1 MVILKLYKMNKRIIA
16 AALVFMAAGSAFA
29 QAGQESDAT
38 ETVEYSADKYKVET
52 SIGSNWFISVGAGA
66 QIYFGDHDKQADF
79 GKRLSPALDI
89 AVGKWF
95 TPGIGARLMYSGLSA
110 KGATGRYE
118 TGGLIHA
125 TGEVVPG
132 WEHAAGGELQYSK
145 FNYFNIH
152 ADALFNLSY
161 LFCGYNEKRVYNLS
175 VYGGIG
181 VMRVSESPSATDISG
196 HFGLLN
202 TFRLCSAL
210 DLNLDLRGT
219 VMNDDFDGEIG
230 GRGEGM
236 FTATLGLTYKFKPR
250 GWNRSQ
256 TITRT
261 VYDNDEINAMREKLN
276 RMSEENARLEQ
287 ALAEGK
293 QDEAQT
299 IVKQIA
305 SSNLIVFPIGKS
317 TLSNQA
323 RVNLGMLAEV
333 IKQGEPSTVYT
344 ITGYADA
351 GTGTKEGNEQLSK
364 ARAEAVYNCLIKE
377 FGIDKSQLKIDYKG
391 GVDNMFYDDPR
402 MSRAVITTSK

>member
-1 MVILKLYKMNKRIIA
+1 MNKKTLLA
-16 AALVFMAAGSAFA
+16 AFA
-29 QAGQESDAT
+29 MLAAIPLSARTSLSNDTT
-38 ETVEYSADKYKVET
+38 ETVEYVNDKYKVET
-52 SIGSNWFISVGAGA
+52 NHFWDNWFISVGGGA

-95 TPGIGARLMYSGLSA
+95 TPGIGVRLMYSGLSA

-118 TGGLIHA
+118 SGGLVHA

-132 WEHAAGGELQYSK
+132 WENAADGELQYSK

-152 ADALFNLSY
+152 ADALFNLSN
-161 LFCGYNEKRVYNLS
+161 LLCGYNEKRIYNLS
-175 VYGGIG
+175 VYGGVG
-181 VMRVSESPSATDISG
+181 VMHTSDEPSATDISG

-219 VMNDDFDGEIG
+219 LMNDDFDGEIG

-236 FTATLGLTYKFKPR
+236 FTATIGLTYKFKPR
-250 GWNRSQ
+250 GWGRSKS
-256 TITRT
+256 IVRT
-261 VYDNDEINAMREKLN
+261 VYNNDEINAMRERIN

-287 ALAEGK
+287 ALAQGNKE
-293 QDEAQT
+293 QAQT

-305 SSNLIVFPIGKS
+305 SSNLVIFQIDKS
-317 TLSNQA
+317 DLSNQA

-333 IKQGEPSTVYT
+333 IKQGDPSTVYT

-351 GTGTKEGNEQLSK
+351 GTGSKAGNERLSK
-364 ARAEAVYNCLIKE
+364 ARAEAVYDCLVKE
-377 FGIDKSQLKIDYKG
+377 FGVNKSQLKIDYKG
-391 GVDNMFYDDPR
+391 GVENMFYDDPR
-402 MSRAVITTSK
+402 MSRAVITRSN

>member
-1 MVILKLYKMNKRIIA
+1 MKRKTVV
-16 AALVFMAAGSAFA
+16 AALILMAASPVLAQTGQSA
-29 QAGQESDAT
+29 DAT

-52 SIGSNWFISVGAGA
+52 NRFWSNWFISVGAGA
-66 QIYFGDHDKQADF
+66 QVYFGDHDKQAEF
-79 GKRLSPALDI
+79 GKRISPALDI

-95 TPGIGARLMYSGLSA
+95 TPGIGVRLMYSGLSA

-118 TGGLIHA
+118 SGGLVHA

-132 WEHAAGGELQYSK
+132 WKDAAGGELQYSK
-145 FNYFNIH
+145 FNYFNFH
-152 ADALFNLSY
+152 ADVLFNLSN
-161 LFCGYNEKRVYNLS
+161 LFCGYNEKRIYNCNI
-175 VYGGIG
+175 YGGVG
-181 VMRVSESPSATDISG
+181 VMHVSESPSATDVSG

-219 VMNDDFDGEIG
+219 IMNDDFDGEIG

-236 FTATLGLTYKFKPR
+236 FAATIGLTYKFKPR
-250 GWNRSQ
+250 GWDRSK

-261 VYDNDEINAMREKLN
+261 VYNNEEINAMRERIN

-293 QDEAQT
+293 QDEAMS

-305 SSNLIVFPIGKS
+305 STNFITFQIDKS
-317 TLSNQA
+317 ELSNEA

-344 ITGYADA
+344 ITGYADE
-351 GTGTKEGNEQLSK
+351 GTGSKKGNEKLSK
-364 ARAEAVYNCLIKE
+364 ARAEAVYNCLVNE
-377 FGIDKSQLKIDYKG
+377 FGVDKSQLKVEYKG
-391 GVDNMFYDDPR
+391 GVENMFYDDPR
-402 MSRAVITTSK
+402 LSRAVITRSN